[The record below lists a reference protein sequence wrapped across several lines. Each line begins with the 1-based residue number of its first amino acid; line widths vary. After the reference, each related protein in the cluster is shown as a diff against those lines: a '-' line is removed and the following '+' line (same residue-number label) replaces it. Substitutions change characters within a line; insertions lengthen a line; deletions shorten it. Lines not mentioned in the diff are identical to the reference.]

1 VTGRLRGRL
10 LVANPN
16 LPDPNFARSVV
27 LMLEHGEE
35 GAVGVV
41 LNRPSQTPVE
51 ELIGPLGIVAAPPG
65 LVHIGGPVSP
75 SSAICVGR
83 PHPGYEPGPEEGL
96 VALFDGL
103 VIVDLDVDFSDLKE
117 RLAEARLFAGY
128 AGWGPGQLEDEIEA
142 GGWYVVASMPGD
154 CLSPDAENLW
164 RTVLRR
170 QGPPLAILANFPL
183 KPELN

>member
-1 VTGRLRGRL
+1 MTGRLRGRL

-16 LPDPNFARSVV
+16 LPDPNFARTVV

-51 ELIGPLGIVAAPPG
+51 ELIEPLGVLAAPPG

-75 SSAICVGR
+75 SSAICVAL
-83 PHPGYEPGPEEGL
+83 PNAGYQPLPDDGL

-103 VIVDLDVDFSDLKE
+103 VIVDLESDLGDLKD
-117 RLAEARLFAGY
+117 RVAQVRLFAGY
-128 AGWGPGQLEDEIEA
+128 AGWGPGQVEDEIDA
-142 GGWYVVASMPGD
+142 GGWYVVPSMPAD
-154 CLSPDAENLW
+154 SLSPDAESLW
-164 RTVLRR
+164 RIVLRR
-170 QGPPLAILANFPL
+170 QGPPLAILANFPV